1 MAFRLLD
8 YHEGLVE
15 LRNKFFFTNL
25 NVFDFTWRL
34 EGNGEV
40 LAQGRIDNVDLPAQ
54 QTGVFRTQFPTIHS
68 SEGVEYYLNF
78 YASQKRDEGLLKAGT
93 QLAAEQV
100 KLPFYK
106 AVTPKAASGNVTA
119 TDSEALLVLT
129 AGNVSVGF
137 DKATGALCSFK
148 EGKEEMIKEALE
160 ERFGG
165 KWQIVIRLH
174 NRLKKESRSW
184 LNLLPS
190 YVSDATFYEDM
201 QELLLCT
208 DVGLTDYS
216 SWIFDFVLSGK
227 PGFIIELNLED
238 YENAR
243 GFYYPIDTTP
253 FPIATSSEEL
263 ADNIRKFDAEKY
275 AKDKD
280 VFLAARGCMEDGHA
294 SERIVEKINELMA
307 K

>member
-1 MAFRLLD
+1 MD
-8 YHEGLVE
+8 ESYQP
-15 LRNKFFFTNL
+15 L
-25 NVFDFTWRL
+25 NY
-34 EGNGEV
+34 E
-40 LAQGRIDNVDLPAQ
+40 I
-54 QTGVFRTQFPTIHS
+54 
-68 SEGVEYYLNF
+68 
-78 YASQKRDEGLLKAGT
+78 
-93 QLAAEQV
+93 
-100 KLPFYK
+100 
-106 AVTPKAASGNVTA
+106 
-119 TDSEALLVLT
+119 
-129 AGNVSVGF
+129 
-137 DKATGALCSFK
+137 
-148 EGKEEMIKEALE
+148 IKEALE

-275 AKDKD
+275 AKDKE
-280 VFLAARGCMEDGHA
+280 VFLAARGCM
-294 SERIVEKINELMA
+294 
-307 K
+307 